1 MFLHIWKI
9 YSRST
14 KERSNYEKEAIAKLL
29 CKYCNAFSTNEYD
42 LGLTHLAEHSIATG
56 DAKPVRI
63 PARKVPLAFA
73 NEEKKVIL
81 KKELNF

>member
-1 MFLHIWKI
+1 
-9 YSRST
+9 
-14 KERSNYEKEAIAKLL
+14 
-29 CKYCNAFSTNEYD
+29 
-42 LGLTHLAEHSIATG
+42 LTHLAEHSIATG

-81 KKELNF
+81 KKELFNLLSKPLNSIISKL

>member
-1 MFLHIWKI
+1 M
-9 YSRST
+9 
-14 KERSNYEKEAIAKLL
+14 
-29 CKYCNAFSTNEYD
+29 
-42 LGLTHLAEHSIATG
+42 THLAEHSIATG